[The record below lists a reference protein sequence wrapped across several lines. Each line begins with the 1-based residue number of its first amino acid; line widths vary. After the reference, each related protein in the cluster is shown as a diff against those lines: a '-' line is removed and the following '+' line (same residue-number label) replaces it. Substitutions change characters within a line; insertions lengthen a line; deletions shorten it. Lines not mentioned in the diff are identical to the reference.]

1 MELTAL
7 RWKRWAGGLG
17 EAGRLVP
24 APGVERVVERAFQLD
39 LSVVLFAVDDRKAVG
54 DRFQAGGLRRHLE
67 VGGHIGPLDDQG
79 QAFDPRVLQAVLDNA
94 LLKSAPAF
102 SLSPLHPPHLLPHHS
117 FTLPTA
123 PPPPP

>member
-54 DRFQAGGLRRHLE
+54 DRFQAGGLRRHVE
-67 VGGHIGPLDDQG
+67 VGGHIGPVDDQG
-79 QAFDPRVLQAVLDNA
+79 QAVERRGLQAVLYNDRLETA
-94 LLKSAPAF
+94 PAVDRAQLHARHLATHAASPTPSAP
-102 SLSPLHPPHLLPHHS
+102 P
-117 FTLPTA
+117 
-123 PPPPP
+123 